1 MKDPQM
7 AHAFFHALDQWMPKF
22 TRYLGSEEIALGAK
36 LETKLEKNIIN
47 TAEKDAYCLT
57 ESLQKN
63 NMKKNERIHE
73 KHQ

>member
-36 LETKLEKNIIN
+36 LETKLEKKYHKHSRKRRILPHRVA
-47 TAEKDAYCLT
+47 TEKQY
-57 ESLQKN
+57 E
-63 NMKKNERIHE
+63 KNERIHE